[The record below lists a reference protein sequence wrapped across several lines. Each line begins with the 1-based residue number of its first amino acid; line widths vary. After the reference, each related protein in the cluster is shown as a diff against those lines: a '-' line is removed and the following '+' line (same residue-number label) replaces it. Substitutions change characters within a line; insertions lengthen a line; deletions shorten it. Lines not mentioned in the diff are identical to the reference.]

1 MAISKTNIEKRI
13 ADFLVE
19 RDGYK
24 FLRKECV
31 GEAENEPV
39 IHIVLILDDGIE
51 LSSNISGWFLNRS
64 QYFFKCIIHRPLTF
78 LEKMSLR

>member
-1 MAISKTNIEKRI
+1 MAISMANIEKRI

-31 GEAENEPV
+31 GEAENV
-39 IHIVLILDDGIE
+39 I
-51 LSSNISGWFLNRS
+51 LSMYQNVYVQVEDSDIGRSKYMVGNLGKKSASRNMRYISIKVES
-64 QYFFKCIIHRPLTF
+64 KT
-78 LEKMSLR
+78 